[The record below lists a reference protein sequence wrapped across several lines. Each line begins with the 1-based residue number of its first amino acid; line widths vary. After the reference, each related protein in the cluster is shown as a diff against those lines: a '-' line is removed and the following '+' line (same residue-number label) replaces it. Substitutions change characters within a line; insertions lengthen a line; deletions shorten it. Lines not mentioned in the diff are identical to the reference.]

1 MNETFESLKARTNV
15 KGVFKGAG
23 TKIKDFGDIIKPRE
37 APREPNTDRSVEVSE
52 QGDQS
57 TSLEISGP
65 DTLNASTETRTSPEE
80 DDSNSNKAD
89 VFAGAPARGRKIRF
103 ASSIANSITSSMR
116 NTKPSNQAMF
126 LEMVQHTVTEVVMY
140 VAVQMPVL
148 AGALSTIS
156 LFLLTGNYDVL
167 RLIPFLVIVRIF
179 VFVLK
184 ILGVSAEKIGL
195 DKIGRKLRWLQDR
208 LAVEQQRFMNS
219 RPHRTKH
226 VIMAGAAG
234 AYTTYGAT
242 NYAGETVRR
251 RDKLQRH
258 K

>member
-1 MNETFESLKARTNV
+1 MNEKFEPV
-15 KGVFKGAG
+15 KGFFKGAG
-23 TKIKDFGDIIKPRE
+23 KTIKDFGGILDPRGAPRE
-37 APREPNTDRSVEVSE
+37 REPNTDRSLEITE
-52 QGDQS
+52 QGDQN

-65 DTLNASTETRTSPEE
+65 DTLDARTQARTSPEE
-80 DDSNSNKAD
+80 EDSNCNKAD
-89 VFAGAPARGRKIRF
+89 DVTVAPGRGRNTRF
-103 ASSIANSITSSMR
+103 ASSIASSINSSMKV
-116 NTKPSNQAMF
+116 TKPSKQAMV

-184 ILGVSAEKIGL
+184 ILGVVAEKMNL
-195 DKIGRKLRWLQDR
+195 NKMGRTLRWLHDW
-208 LAVEQQRFMNS
+208 LALEQQRFVNS
-219 RPHRTKH
+219 RTHRTKH
-226 VIMAGAAG
+226 FVMAGG
-234 AYTTYGAT
+234 AVTTYGAK
-242 NYAGETVRR
+242 NIAEGTVTR
-251 RDKLQRH
+251 RDKLQRLPTS